1 MRVRRPFAVAGFSA
15 LGALIAAA
23 FAGLGA
29 SAALGAFCALLA
41 GAVLFGLPRFR
52 LRAQAAL
59 ALFAAS
65 LALLWF
71 CLAQVLWV
79 KPAAALAG
87 ETAVLSGVIADE
99 PQQSYG
105 SYYYSVKADSITVD
119 GKATGVRA
127 TVRLK
132 TASPLA
138 ARPFDRITAKAALT
152 LPPAQGG
159 SGYTSRMYYQS
170 KGVYLFAA
178 AQGASVAQSVSV
190 APASARPLYYQAIRL
205 RVWISDTLQRLV
217 GGREGALAAGILIG
231 DTSGLPQSVSDDFSA
246 TGISHI
252 LAVSGTQVSL
262 LMEYLLLLLAA
273 LRLPRR
279 LSAVVTM
286 AAVAGFMALT
296 GFSASVMR
304 AGLMGLLCLA
314 GVLVRREADTLNALG
329 FAVLAL
335 CAANPFAAA
344 DVGLLLSA
352 FATLGMVLV
361 SPRLYRPLRAAVGRL
376 PRAAG
381 FLRAPCALLCETA
394 GATLLTYPVIAFVFG
409 RVSVVTLAANLLE
422 VPVSFF
428 VTLATAVLAPLA
440 AVPAFLFLARPLALL
455 VRLACALMLWAAR
468 GLASL
473 PFAAVSV
480 QYGYLNLFLLFAALL
495 AAASFAAA
503 KRASRAKAPET
514 PATLPPEALPESPA
528 PEIAAADAGSRPV
541 TRRAAFAACAAC
553 VCFLLSAGALSY
565 TLAARGVTTVEA
577 LSGGGAVVVS
587 GGRAVILGL
596 PETLSGASQAEAVLE
611 RRGVSSVDAAVLLSS
626 SSREAR
632 VLAVLEGAVPVRYA
646 YMPAGGGAKTDTG
659 FSPPQAVSVPS
670 RITLPS
676 GAQILLLPD
685 RTGQYLLGQL
695 RCGAASAEAASG
707 GDYSA
712 YNPAALRAAL
722 LLCGSAGQ
730 GSLAGWASPA
740 LASGEAGSG
749 MLNQCAGLG
758 AAVRAAPQAFYT
770 RGGAFTAP

>member
-41 GAVLFGLPRFR
+41 AAVLFGLPRFR
-52 LRAQAAL
+52 KRAQAAL
-59 ALFAAS
+59 ALLTAS
-65 LALLWF
+65 LALFWF
-71 CLAQVLWV
+71 CLAQILWV
-79 KPAAALAG
+79 QPAAALAG
-87 ETAVLSGVIADE
+87 KTAVLSGVIADE

-105 SYYYSVKADSITVD
+105 SYYYPVKADSITVN
-119 GKATGVRA
+119 GKPTGVRA

-132 TASPLA
+132 TASPLS
-138 ARPFDRITAKAALT
+138 ARPFDHITAKAALT
-152 LPPAQGG
+152 LPPAQSG

-178 AQGASVAQSVSV
+178 AQSVSV
-190 APASARPLYYQAIRL
+190 TPASSRPLYYQAIRL
-205 RVWISDTLQRLV
+205 RVWISETLERLV

-279 LSAVVTM
+279 ASAVAAM

-304 AGLMGLLCLA
+304 AGLMGLLCLC

-361 SPRLYRPLRAAVGRL
+361 SPRLYRPLRTTFGRL

-394 GATLLTYPVIAFVFG
+394 GATLLTYPVIALVFG

-428 VTLATAVLAPLA
+428 VTLAAAVLAPLA
-440 AVPAFLFLARPLALL
+440 AVPALAFLARPLALL

-503 KRASRAKAPET
+503 KRASRAKTPET
-514 PATLPPEALPESPA
+514 PACPPPATLPPEALPESPA

-541 TRRAAFAACAAC
+541 TLRAAFAACFAC
-553 VCFLLSAGALSY
+553 VCFLLSVGALSY
-565 TLAARGVTTVEA
+565 TMAARGVTVVEA

-596 PETLSGASQAEAVLE
+596 PETPGGASQAEAVLR
-611 RRGVSSVDAAVLLSS
+611 RRGVASVDAAVLLGSS
-626 SSREAR
+626 SGEAR
-632 VLAVLEGAVPVRYA
+632 ALAVLEGAVPVRYA
-646 YMPAGGGAKTDTG
+646 YMPAKGGTKTDTG

-685 RTGQYLLGQL
+685 STGSCLLGQL
-695 RCGAASAEAASG
+695 RCGAARAEAASG

-712 YNPAALRAAL
+712 YTPAALSAAL
-722 LLCGSAGQ
+722 LLCGSAEQ

-740 LASGEAGSG
+740 FASGDAGSG
-749 MLNQCAGLG
+749 MLTQCAGLG